1 MKLTQILPTKETC
14 STVAMESI
22 GTSKILQ
29 CFPKIYRETLLQSL
43 KRNSKSSEDAMRVQ
57 SKMMYGRLPTITRQ
71 TYKILKSVNV
81 VKKDLATP
89 FLLSTNK
96 ITFRNLIKKLCMFWV
111 VHKKKRIMNFSK
123 QILH

>member
-1 MKLTQILPTKETC
+1 
-14 STVAMESI
+14 
-22 GTSKILQ
+22 
-29 CFPKIYRETLLQSL
+29 
-43 KRNSKSSEDAMRVQ
+43 MRVQ

-81 VKKDLATP
+81 VKKDLVTP
-89 FLLSTNK
+89 FQLSTNK

-111 VHKKKRIMNFSK
+111 VHRKKGIMNFRK